1 MRSAAAVALA
11 VAVAVPA
18 VAHAQSVL
26 APAQCEVHILR
37 APDAT
42 RSAIEGALRNLTC
55 DASLVVRV
63 VPTDKGLYL
72 IAEEPNGR
80 TYERVVGDDT
90 AAAAQ
95 VREWARPQVGAV
107 ADLLPPAANDPTTRA
122 LRPPAA
128 APARAPERVE
138 RVAAAPTV
146 PYWLSIGGILGDGTE
161 GVRGEVDIVRR
172 GGFALGL
179 AVEASAMHLVLD
191 GSDGGTFAP
200 PLGAMDLSFRD
211 VRGVVTVGYTLGRGA
226 WQLRSHLGIG
236 MIRSQLD
243 GFSSTM
249 GEMDALGNFA
259 TGEGS
264 LQVVRT
270 LGTSWALTAGPLATL
285 YHQDYHFAGRELD
298 VSAFA
303 ALRRRL

>member
-11 VAVAVPA
+11 IAVAVPA
-18 VAHAQSVL
+18 AAHAQTVI
-26 APAQCEVHILR
+26 APPQCEVHILR

-42 RSAIEGALRNLTC
+42 RAAIETALRDLSC
-55 DASLVVRV
+55 DASLVVRA

-80 TYERVVGDDT
+80 TYERVVADDA

-95 VREWARPQVGAV
+95 VRDWARPQLAAV

-128 APARAPERVE
+128 APARGPERVE
-138 RVAAAPTV
+138 RVATAPAA
-146 PYWLSIGGILGDGTE
+146 PYWLSVGGILGDGTQ

-172 GGFALGL
+172 GGFALGI

-191 GSDGGTFAP
+191 GTDQPTFGP
-200 PLGAMDLSFRD
+200 PPGAMDLSFHD
-211 VRGVVTVGYTLGRGA
+211 VRGVVTVGYTLGHGA

-259 TGEGS
+259 TAEGS
-264 LQVVRT
+264 LQLVRT

-298 VSAFA
+298 VSGFA